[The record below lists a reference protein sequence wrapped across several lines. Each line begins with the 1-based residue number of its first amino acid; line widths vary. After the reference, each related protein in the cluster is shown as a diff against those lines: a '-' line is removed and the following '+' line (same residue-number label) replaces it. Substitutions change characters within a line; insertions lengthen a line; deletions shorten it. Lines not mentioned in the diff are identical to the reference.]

1 MNWPPDL
8 ENSGLVR
15 MVRLQLLPLFMI
27 LLFFGSNTIFF
38 CVESSIHSLFGSC
51 VQIFLNSL
59 FDLLGLVQVRS
70 VCMFKVLPFGSLQKK
85 NSYTFWDLQL
95 EWHSILWA
103 HGGVG
108 INYSVVFFL
117 CFGKY
122 FWIWLSF
129 YPICAGMIF
138 LSFKSPYFLL
148 QLVWSDFPSKQ
159 GDSKCWFS
167 FIQGWCRTKVGRPRV
182 CKWGQ
187 MDCAM

>member
-85 NSYTFWDLQL
+85 NSYTFWHDLPCPHACLVNFQVVSYHQVEL
-95 EWHSILWA
+95 TPPQKKSSWINTILPLDKDFSLSMQQCCYDFLWRYYSHILAEHISIKSLTSRI
-103 HGGVG
+103 VMRQT
-108 INYSVVFFL
+108 Y
-117 CFGKY
+117 
-122 FWIWLSF
+122 LSF
-129 YPICAGMIF
+129 I
-138 LSFKSPYFLL
+138 L
-148 QLVWSDFPSKQ
+148 D
-159 GDSKCWFS
+159 
-167 FIQGWCRTKVGRPRV
+167 
-182 CKWGQ
+182 
-187 MDCAM
+187 